1 MLLTDSRIRSEKPGN
16 KARKLRDGR
25 GLYLV
30 VLPTGRKV
38 WRIRYRKP
46 DGKDTYFTFGEYC
59 QSPAG
64 ETQEDANA
72 RRDSTRFTLSE
83 ARLEREKLRGLV
95 KQGIHLSRHK
105 KAQRAAKAVEN
116 ANTFEMIAR
125 EWIRKQYWSPKYLK
139 LVTNSLERDVFPGV
153 GVLPIREITAPQ
165 LLEIFQK
172 AENRGAISIAMLE
185 RQWTSAIFR
194 YAVSTLR
201 AETDPTT
208 ALRGSL
214 TGRKVKHHKPLDNSD
229 IPKFLVALDSYGGYR
244 TTVIALRLLLLTF
257 VRPGELRQAEWAEFN
272 LDEAKWRIPAA
283 RMKMKE
289 RHIVPLSDQAV
300 ELLRE
305 LKMLTG
311 NQQWLFPNYRR
322 PRACMT
328 ETTLNRAL
336 ERMGYNGKG
345 TMGFSAHGFR
355 ATASTMLNEMG
366 YRPDV
371 IERQLAHKE
380 RNQSRASYNRAEYL
394 EERQNLMQK
403 WANYLDGIAA
413 GAEVLPF
420 RGGSSMP

>member
-1 MLLTDSRIRSEKPGN
+1 MLLSDAKIRAEKPG
-16 KARKLRDGR
+16 KTLKKFRDGR
-25 GLYLV
+25 NLYLV

-46 DGKDTYFTFGEYC
+46 GGADTYFTFGEYC
-59 QSPAG
+59 RPPAG
-64 ETQEDANA
+64 ETLEAAEA
-72 RRDSTRFTLSE
+72 RRDSNRLTLSE
-83 ARLEREKLRGLV
+83 ARLECDRLRGLV
-95 KQGIHLSRHK
+95 RQDTNLSRHS
-105 KAQRAAKAVEN
+105 KAERAARN
-116 ANTFEMIAR
+116 AERINTFEAVSR
-125 EWIRKQYWSPKYLK
+125 EWISKQEWSPKYLDQ
-139 LVTNSLERDVFPGV
+139 VTGGLKRDVFP
-153 GVLPIREITAPQ
+153 VLGDIPVREITAHQ
-165 LLEIFQK
+165 VLSTLQATEQ
-172 AENRGAISIAMLE
+172 RGAVTMARLQ
-185 RQWTSAIFR
+185 RQWIGAVFR

-201 AETDPTT
+201 ADNDPST
-208 ALRGSL
+208 ALKGAL
-214 TGRKVKHHKPLDNSD
+214 IVPKVKHHRALQHGEISG
-229 IPKFLVALDSYGGYR
+229 FLQDLATYGGHR
-244 TTVIALRLLLLTF
+244 TTVIALQLLLLTF

-272 LDEAKWRIPAA
+272 LDEAKWRIPAV

-311 NQQWLFPNYRR
+311 NQRWLFPNFRR
-322 PRACMT
+322 PRTCMT

-394 EERQNLMQK
+394 GERQNLMQE

-413 GAEVLPF
+413 GADVLPF